1 MQVYDVTNFTDTQ
14 RNVHLAEHHILGLK
28 KLHGHKALHGA
39 RLGKMADSNT
49 AALKRNMPIA
59 RLAQLRVGRSSKSAR
74 HQLSQK
80 KEAQVSAMSSPQA
93 RSASDK
99 LP

>member
-39 RLGKMADSNT
+39 RLGKMADSNA

-59 RLAQLRVGRSSKSAR
+59 RLAQLRVAR
-74 HQLSQK
+74 FFIRKMRPFSECSVRRTQLRCQ
-80 KEAQVSAMSSPQA
+80 
-93 RSASDK
+93 R
-99 LP
+99 